1 MKINIH
7 SGNTFHTLPCVIVDY
22 GVARFDQFLIDGL
35 KGHVDDRHSS
45 QLKTDGSVAHLTV
58 QCIH

>member
-1 MKINIH
+1 MEVIPGVVVDNRV
-7 SGNTFHTLPCVIVDY
+7 TRFHQL
-22 GVARFDQFLIDGL
+22 LIDRL

-45 QLKTDGSVAHLTV
+45 QLKTSSGVTHLTV